1 VRFAILISILSAGC
15 KADSDIFD
23 VDGVTPGGSQDVGL
37 ARDIIAQGGVPT
49 WGTFEAEGLL
59 SEHDLPLPEQACAE
73 VLCPATSSMVTSPVD
88 GSGEQ
93 LLVQLGFHTKY
104 ENEPFE
110 RPPLDLALVVDVS
123 GSMSADGKMAST
135 KTALQTLAE
144 RLDEGDRVSL
154 VEFSTD
160 SRVVMPLTTMDET
173 GLALLREEIRGLAP
187 DGTTNIE
194 AGLLDGYGELEPLEA
209 DPARMRRVM
218 LFTDAQPNVGSTEPG
233 SFLGIVRSRADLG
246 IGISV
251 FGVGLDLGAEL
262 AREIAET
269 RGGNSFYLLDAEAI
283 QTVFDDNFGLIVTP
297 VAYDLVVHVSPIEGY
312 EVSRSWGVPVD
323 GPTGGAELSASTLF
337 LSEGDGGMGL
347 SFVAAEG
354 GLPEGGDPVALFDL
368 QYLEHGG
375 ELVTDEVFLSA
386 DAEPADGVRKMA
398 ALVDEVLGL
407 EGGATFCEGELTREE
422 AEERALAAAAHLT
435 STAEALA
442 GDPDLY
448 EEASL
453 MEQLADNLAGQGP
466 CM

>member
-1 VRFAILISILSAGC
+1 MRFALSCFAVIALAGC
-15 KADSDIFD
+15 KKAEFD
-23 VDGVTPGGSQDVGL
+23 VGGVTPGGAQDVGL

-49 WGTFEAEGLL
+49 SGTFTAEGLF

-110 RPPLDLALVVDVS
+110 RLPLDLAVVVDVS
-123 GSMSADGKMAST
+123 GSMSADEKMDST
-135 KTALQTLAE
+135 KAALQTLVTQ
-144 RLDEGDRVSL
+144 LDERDRVSL
-154 VEFSTD
+154 VRFNHD
-160 SRVVMPLTTMDET
+160 SHVVLPLTAMDEA
-173 GLALLREEIRGLAP
+173 GISALEGGIRDLFP
-187 DGTTNIE
+187 DGSTSIE
-194 AGLLDGYGELEPLEA
+194 AGLLDGYAELEPLEA
-209 DPARMRRVM
+209 DPTRSRRVM
-218 LFTDAQPNVGSTEPG
+218 LFTDALPNVDSTEPT
-233 SFLGIVRSRADLG
+233 SFLGIVRSRADQG

-251 FGVGLDLGAEL
+251 FGVGMSLGAEL
-262 AREIAET
+262 ATEISET

-283 QTVFDDNFGLIVTP
+283 RAIFDENFGLIVTP
-297 VAYDLVVHVSPIEGY
+297 VAYDLVVHVGPVAGY

-337 LSEGDGGMGL
+337 LSEGGGGMGL
-347 SFVAAEG
+347 SFVATGG

-368 QYLEHGG
+368 QYLENDGD
-375 ELVTDEVFLSA
+375 LITDELFVSA
-386 DAEPADGVRKMA
+386 NPEPADGVRKMA

-407 EGGATFCEGELTREE
+407 EGGATFCEGELTRAE
-422 AEERALAAAAHLT
+422 AEERALAAAAHLA
-435 STAEALA
+435 STAEALG

-453 MEQLADNLAGQGP
+453 MEQLADNLSGQGP